1 MKKFVVFCFALL
13 VVQGQSFAQ
22 SFFSLQ
28 WEVAEPTE
36 SFRDA
41 AGTGFG
47 FKGTYMHF
55 ITSRMAL
62 TGSAGYVK
70 WGPRVDFPPNNEYK
84 LVSIPVQVG
93 VKFLLSK
100 GVVAP
105 YLGIGLG
112 MDYLRM
118 RGIAPNSTTNTYEDK
133 SELKFGFSPQVGAAI
148 FVTGPIGV
156 NLTGSYN
163 IIYTAE
169 TPSKYFGFGAGLAL
183 GF

>member
-28 WEVAEPTE
+28 LEVAEPTD

-84 LVSIPVQVG
+84 FVSIPVQIG
-93 VKFLLSK
+93 TKFLLSK
-100 GVVAP
+100 SVIAP
-105 YLGIGLG
+105 YVGISVG
-112 MDYLRM
+112 MDYLRT
-118 RGIAPNSTTNTYEDK
+118 RGLAANSTSYSDT
-133 SELKFGFSPQVGAAI
+133 SELKFGFSTQVGVGI
-148 FVTGPIGV
+148 YLVGPLGV

-163 IIYTAE
+163 VIHTASS
-169 TPSKYFGFGAGLAL
+169 PSKYFGLNAGLAV